1 MTTINLKSLPNS
13 LTAAYTWNTD
23 YAVYVHEGV
32 TFTADV
38 SFPTRSG
45 GWAKIKAGTVYPAR
59 RWTEYALEN
68 FDFEQV
74 FATLFSRYGD
84 VEKAFT
90 ETAYLL
96 GSAFT
101 QAISSPIWQWNDGE
115 DRDIVDTGQLRA
127 SQSMEVF
134 EQ

>member
-1 MTTINLKSLPNS
+1 MSTINLKSLPNN
-13 LTAAYTWNTD
+13 LTAQYTWNTD

-32 TFTADV
+32 TFTSDV
-38 SFPTRSG
+38 SFPTRGG

-68 FDFEQV
+68 FDFQDV
-74 FATLFSRYGD
+74 FAALFERYGD
-84 VEKAFT
+84 IEKAFT

-96 GSAFT
+96 GTMFT
-101 QAISSPIWQWNDGE
+101 QAISSPQWQWNDGQ
-115 DRDIVDTGQLRA
+115 DRDIVETGQLRA

-134 EQ
+134 

>member
-1 MTTINLKSLPNS
+1 MTTINLASIPND
-13 LTAAYTWNTD
+13 LTAEFTWNTD

-32 TFTADV
+32 TFTSDV
-38 SFPTRSG
+38 SFPTRGG
-45 GWAKIKAGTVYPAR
+45 GWASIKAGTVYPAR

-68 FDFEQV
+68 FDFQDV
-74 FATLFSRYGD
+74 FATLFERYGD

-90 ETAYLL
+90 ETAYIL
-96 GSAFT
+96 GSKFT
-101 QAISSPIWQWNDGE
+101 QAISTPQWQWNDGE

-134 EQ
+134 